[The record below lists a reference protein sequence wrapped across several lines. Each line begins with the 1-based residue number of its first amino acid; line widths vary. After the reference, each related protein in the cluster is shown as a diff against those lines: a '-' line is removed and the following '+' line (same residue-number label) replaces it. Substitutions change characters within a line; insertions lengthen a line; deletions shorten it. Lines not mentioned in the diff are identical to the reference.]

1 MKLTNLMVAG
11 LCLALC
17 VSGCDRPAYRATAK
31 LDQGLDVTLTL
42 RPMLS
47 LQSDWSRSL
56 TITQNTRTVDFNI
69 SEDTGWW
76 RGSNLYLTLSGT
88 LVLHE
93 GQGSCSE
100 FKTTPPSLVTPSEVS
115 CLSAPDLAWL
125 EKTQDSHLFYPASL
139 FYPGLFFVGYFN
151 ENGPKEQRAVFQPHS
166 EIAEPKLLDPM

>member
-1 MKLTNLMVAG
+1 MELTNLMGAG

-31 LDQGLDVTLTL
+31 LEQGLDVTLTL

-56 TITQNTRTVDFNI
+56 TITQNTRSVDFDI
-69 SEDTGWW
+69 SEDIGWW
-76 RGSNLYLTLSGT
+76 RGSNLYLTLSGA

-93 GQGSCSE
+93 GQDGCYE
-100 FKTTPPSLVTPSEVS
+100 FNTTPPSLVTPSEVS
-115 CLSAPDLAWL
+115 CRSAPDLAWL
-125 EKTQDSHLFYPASL
+125 ETTQDALLSYPASHY
-139 FYPGLFFVGYFN
+139 YPALFFVGHFN

-166 EIAEPKLLDPM
+166 EITEPKLPDPI

>member
-1 MKLTNLMVAG
+1 MKLTNLMVLG

-31 LDQGLDVTLTL
+31 LEQGLEVTLTL

-56 TITQNTRTVDFNI
+56 TITQNTRPVDFMI

-76 RGSNLYLTLSGT
+76 RGSNLYLTLSGS

-93 GQGSCSE
+93 GQEGCSE

-115 CLSAPDLAWL
+115 CRSAPDLAWL
-125 EKTQDSHLFYPASL
+125 EKTQDAHLSYPASL
-139 FYPGLFFVGYFN
+139 FYPGLFFVGHFN
-151 ENGPKEQRAVFQPHS
+151 ENGPKEQRTVFQPHS
-166 EIAEPKLLDPM
+166 EIAEPKLPDPI